1 MYSTIFSKIFRIEIS
16 KTSYSNIVIGDAT
29 HRAAN
34 VSSFA
39 TLLHHH

>member
-39 TLLHHH
+39 TL